1 MVTSQD
7 GGAFTAIALGKG
19 TLSSGD
25 PPTCTVSAPASDG
38 MFGGAIETG
47 RHILRV
53 TRPHS
58 PAAVSTGLLSISRPG

>member
-19 TLSSGD
+19 TLSSDD
-25 PPTCTVSAPASDG
+25 PFTCTVSAPASDG

-47 RHILRV
+47 RHILMGHGA
-53 TRPHS
+53 T
-58 PAAVSTGLLSISRPG
+58 